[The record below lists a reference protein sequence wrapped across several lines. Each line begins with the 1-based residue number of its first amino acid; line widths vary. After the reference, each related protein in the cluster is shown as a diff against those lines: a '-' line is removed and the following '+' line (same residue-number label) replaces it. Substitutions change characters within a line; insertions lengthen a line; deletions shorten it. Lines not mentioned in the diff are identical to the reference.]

1 MVEVAWVEG
10 FDVEEMVE
18 VGESGSGDFGSSTGG
33 GGVGRSGSLLISCSR
48 DGRAFSR
55 GLCKPNIR
63 FFSLTVV
70 YVQSMYRLC
79 SRGLND
85 RGVLVVEF
93 PL

>member
-63 FFSLTVV
+63 FFLSD
-70 YVQSMYRLC
+70 
-79 SRGLND
+79 RGLCTINVQI
-85 RGVLVVEF
+85 VLTGAE
-93 PL
+93 